1 MEARVKEWMSG
12 DPVAIEPEASAVEAL
27 DLMTDRGIRHLPVVD
42 AARRVVGVVSVDD
55 LRAALPVPLGPRQ
68 PLSPADRELAREW
81 RVGEVMTH
89 APETLSCDA
98 SLAEAAERMAERR
111 IGCLPIVDE
120 EGRLAGLL
128 SETDALHAL
137 ATSLHLREAPAR
149 RARQAEL
156 EALVATLQSERQRIT
171 LQLDRYHDVERRL
184 SIDPHDQPMDQA
196 EAGADLRDVGLTAS
210 LDELAARRLEA
221 LDRALDLAA
230 QGRLG
235 VCDRC
240 GGAIPLTRLQ
250 ALPGTTLCVACAR
263 EAE

>member
-12 DPVAIEPEASAVEAL
+12 DPVAIEAEASALEAL
-27 DLMTDRGIRHLPVVD
+27 DLMTSRGIRHLPVVD
-42 AARRVVGVVSVDD
+42 AARRVVGVISVDD
-55 LRAALPVPLGPRQ
+55 LRAALPLTLSPRQ
-68 PLSPADRELAREW
+68 PLSPSEREIAREW

-98 SLAEAAERMAERR
+98 SLADAAERMADRR

-137 ATSLHLREAPAR
+137 ATSLHLLEAPTR
-149 RARQAEL
+149 RARQAEIDT
-156 EALVATLQSERQRIT
+156 LVASLQGERERIT
-171 LQLDRYHDVERRL
+171 RQLDRYHDVERRL
-184 SIDPHDQPMDQA
+184 SIDPHDQPTDQVESA
-196 EAGADLRDVGLTAS
+196 ADLREGGLTAS
-210 LDELAARRLEA
+210 LDEFAARRLEA
-221 LDRALDLAA
+221 LDRALDHAA

-240 GGAIPLTRLQ
+240 GGAIPVTRLQ
-250 ALPGTTLCVACAR
+250 ALPGTTRCVACAR
-263 EAE
+263 EVH